1 MLNQFKTKLVS
12 FSRHHVFFRRSRGVF
27 WVIKDDFFAALP
39 FTHRLVFIYQ
49 LNVCLFPVSCFGKF
63 S

>member
-27 WVIKDDFFAALP
+27 WVIKDDFFCGTPIYSSAGVYLP
-39 FTHRLVFIYQ
+39 IKCLSFPRL
-49 LNVCLFPVSCFGKF
+49 LFW
-63 S
+63 